1 MLYGP
6 AIWMIKL
13 SLFLLI
19 LELFGTLKW
28 LRYLVYGGIL
38 VTGMV
43 YFSIMIAIAAACSPR
58 KGFSKGDYLVVIA
71 DPKCARN
78 DFLNTWP
85 GIFNIL
91 SDFYLLVIPLPAVW
105 GLQLPTRKKIGISA
119 MFLTGL
125 T

>member
-1 MLYGP
+1 
-6 AIWMIKL
+6 MIKL

-19 LELFGTLKW
+19 LEIFGTLKW
-28 LRYLVYGGIL
+28 LRYLVYGGIV
-38 VTGMV
+38 VTGLV
-43 YFSIMIAIAAACSPR
+43 YLPITVAIAAACSPR
-58 KGFSKGDYLVVIA
+58 KGFSKADYLAAIG

-91 SDFYLLVIPLPAVW
+91 SDFYILVIPLPAVW

-125 T
+125 A